1 MKKRIAALL
10 VALLCATP
18 CLAESNAIAIYFLYA
33 NNTTGS
39 DVDAVSTA
47 TPYTDLDF
55 SDISVMT
62 DMLVQARGMDTYAI
76 EINEK
81 YDADFDVMV
90 EPARDDINNGRS
102 FTFAQPLPDLSAY
115 TDIYLGV
122 PVWWGTLPQPARSFM
137 QQLSPSGQ
145 MVHFYSSHL
154 GSHFG
159 DMLEQIA
166 SLWPNA
172 TLAEDAYTISA
183 SEDIREQTADFTA
196 WIERQ

>member
-1 MKKRIAALL
+1 MKKWIAALL

-115 TDIYLGV
+115 TDI
-122 PVWWGTLPQPARSFM
+122 
-137 QQLSPSGQ
+137 
-145 MVHFYSSHL
+145 
-154 GSHFG
+154 
-159 DMLEQIA
+159 
-166 SLWPNA
+166 
-172 TLAEDAYTISA
+172 
-183 SEDIREQTADFTA
+183 
-196 WIERQ
+196 